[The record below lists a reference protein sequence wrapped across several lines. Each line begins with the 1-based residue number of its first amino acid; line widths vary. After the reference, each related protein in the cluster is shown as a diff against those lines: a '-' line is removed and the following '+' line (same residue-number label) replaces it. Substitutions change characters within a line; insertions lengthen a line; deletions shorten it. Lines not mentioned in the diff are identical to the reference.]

1 MKKLFI
7 AFIFILC
14 AKISIAQGG
23 SNYIFNSKSDVKQSY
38 FIGPELK
45 IARLIEG
52 YQLYAGFKGAVLFN
66 ERIALG
72 LSAGGFVTE
81 TVFESYEDPGDATL
95 LNTIMG
101 YGGFYFDY
109 IIHTRSPVQVSF
121 PMVIGGAGVMLFRPE
136 ETAGVNTND
145 KLIEGGV
152 FIIYEPGINL
162 EVNITNFLRM
172 GLGIGY
178 RLAFRGDMD
187 RISPSDLSDLT
198 FNWNLKFGSF

>member
-1 MKKLFI
+1 MKKLFL
-7 AFIFILC
+7 AFIIVLC
-14 AKISIAQGG
+14 TKISIGQDGG
-23 SNYIFNSKSDVKQSY
+23 NYIFNSKSDLKQSL
-38 FIGPELK
+38 FLGPELK
-45 IARLIEG
+45 ISRLIEG
-52 YQLYAGFKGAVLFN
+52 YQVYTGFKGAVLFN
-66 ERIALG
+66 ERIAFG

-81 TVFESYEDPGDATL
+81 TVFESYEDPGETAL

-109 IIHTRSPVQVSF
+109 IIHTRSPFQISF
-121 PMVIGGAGVMLFRPE
+121 PMVLGGSGVMLFRPE

-145 KLIEGGV
+145 RLIEGGV

-162 EVNITNFLRM
+162 EVDITSFLRM

-187 RISPSDLSDLT
+187 RVSPGDLSDLT
-198 FNWNLKFGSF
+198 INWNLKFGSF